1 MEDTVDILEFASTEE
16 WVRWLSDNHSNSP
29 GVWVRLAKKSC
40 PKPMLAHPEALD
52 AALCHGWI
60 DAQKRGESE
69 ATWLQRFTP
78 RAKKSLWSKI
88 NCTKA
93 LALIDSG
100 KMQPAGIREV
110 ERAKADG
117 RWDAAYDS
125 FRTAEVSDDLQA
137 ALNASPKAQAFF
149 KTLNSTN
156 RYSVLWRVQ
165 TAKTAA
171 TRSKRIAQMIEM
183 LEAGKMFHP

>member
-1 MEDTVDILEFASTEE
+1 MKDMVDVLEFGSTEE
-16 WVRWLSDNHSNSP
+16 WVRWLSANHENSP

-60 DAQKRGESE
+60 DAQKKGESE
-69 ATWLQRFTP
+69 TTWLQRFTP

-100 KMQPAGIREV
+100 TMRPAGIREV

-125 FRTAEVSDDLQA
+125 FRTAEVSDDLQS
-137 ALNASPKAQAFF
+137 ALDASPKAQAFF

-156 RYSVLWRVQ
+156 RYSILWRVQ

-171 TRSKRIAQMIEM
+171 TRSKRIVQMIEM
-183 LEAGKMFHP
+183 LDDGKMFHP

>member
-1 MEDTVDILEFASTEE
+1 MKDIVDILEFGSTEE
-16 WVRWLSDNHSNSP
+16 WVHWLSKNHEHSP
-29 GVWVRLAKKSC
+29 GVWVRLAKKPC
-40 PKPMLAHPEALD
+40 PTPMLAHPEALD

-60 DAQKRGESE
+60 DAHKKGESE
-69 ATWLQRFTP
+69 TTWLQRFTP

-93 LALIDSG
+93 LALIDAG
-100 KMQPAGIREV
+100 MMQPAGIREV

-117 RWDAAYDS
+117 RWAAAYDS

-137 ALNASPKAQAFF
+137 ALDASPKAQAFF

-156 RYSVLWRVQ
+156 RYSILWRVQ

-171 TRSKRIAQMIEM
+171 TRSKRIGQMIEI
-183 LEAGKMFHP
+183 LEDGKMFHP

>member
-1 MEDTVDILEFASTEE
+1 MKDIVDILEFGSTEE
-16 WVRWLSDNHSNSP
+16 WVHWLSQNHLNSP

-60 DAQKRGESE
+60 DAHKKGESE
-69 ATWLQRFTP
+69 TTWLQRFTP

-93 LALIDSG
+93 LAMMDSG
-100 KMQPAGIREV
+100 RMQPAGIREV

-125 FRTAEVSDDLQA
+125 FRTAEVSVDLQA
-137 ALNASPKAQAFF
+137 ALDASPKAKAFF

-156 RYSVLWRVQ
+156 RYSILWRVQ

-183 LEAGKMFHP
+183 LEDGKMFHP